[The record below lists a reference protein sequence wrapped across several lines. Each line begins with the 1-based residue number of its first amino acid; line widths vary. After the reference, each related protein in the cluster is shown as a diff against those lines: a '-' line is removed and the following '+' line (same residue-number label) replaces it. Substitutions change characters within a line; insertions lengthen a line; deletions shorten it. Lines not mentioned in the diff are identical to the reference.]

1 MIPNGIRIKPIL
13 KIQKDNMVFNVEISA
28 DSFCKDSK
36 LAQNRSN
43 IHFEWWNSEDQ
54 SESIVPPPTPLYNSL
69 ISQDLGREMEAEIY
83 QDWTQNYLI
92 YSFNGLKFR
101 IDFESIFRKWK
112 TSSSIFISTK
122 TLYFVRD
129 SNRT

>member
-1 MIPNGIRIKPIL
+1 
-13 KIQKDNMVFNVEISA
+13 MVFNVEISA

-83 QDWTQNYLI
+83 QDWAQNFFLFF
-92 YSFNGLKFR
+92 SGFKFLVG
-101 IDFESIFRKWK
+101 FESSNRKWK
-112 TSSSIFISTK
+112 NGF
-122 TLYFVRD
+122 LNFHQH
-129 SNRT
+129 

>member
-13 KIQKDNMVFNVEISA
+13 KIQKDNMVFNVEISV

-92 YSFNGLKFR
+92 YSFGLKFP
-101 IDFESIFRKWK
+101 IDFESIFRRWK
-112 TSSSIFISTK
+112 NEF
-122 TLYFVRD
+122 LNFHQR
-129 SNRT
+129 

>member
-1 MIPNGIRIKPIL
+1 
-13 KIQKDNMVFNVEISA
+13 MVFNVEISV

-83 QDWTQNYLI
+83 QDWTQNFFLFF
-92 YSFNGLKFR
+92 SGFKFLVG
-101 IDFESIFRKWK
+101 FESSNRKWK
-112 TSSSIFISTK
+112 NGF
-122 TLYFVRD
+122 LNFHQH
-129 SNRT
+129 

>member
-1 MIPNGIRIKPIL
+1 
-13 KIQKDNMVFNVEISA
+13 MVFNVEISA

-83 QDWTQNYLI
+83 QDWTQSYLI
-92 YSFNGLKFR
+92 YSSNGLKFPV
-101 IDFESIFRKWK
+101 DFESNFSKWK
-112 TSSSIFISTK
+112 NGF
-122 TLYFVRD
+122 LNFHQH
-129 SNRT
+129 

>member
-1 MIPNGIRIKPIL
+1 
-13 KIQKDNMVFNVEISA
+13 MVFNVEISA

-83 QDWTQNYLI
+83 QDWTQNFF
-92 YSFNGLKFR
+92 FNFLADLNFWLVLNPATGNG
-101 IDFESIFRKWK
+101 K
-112 TSSSIFISTK
+112 TGSSIFISTE
-122 TLYFVRD
+122 TFYFVRD

>member
-1 MIPNGIRIKPIL
+1 
-13 KIQKDNMVFNVEISA
+13 MVFNVEISA

-83 QDWTQNYLI
+83 QDWTQNY
-92 YSFNGLKFR
+92 
-101 IDFESIFRKWK
+101 IFGFFFQWNEFSKW
-112 TSSSIFISTK
+112 F
-122 TLYFVRD
+122 
-129 SNRT
+129 

>member
-1 MIPNGIRIKPIL
+1 MVLDVLSAYLANELTKLDKYKISFVIPNGIRIKPTL

-43 IHFEWWNSEDQ
+43 IHFEWWNSESQ

-83 QDWTQNYLI
+83 QDWTQNDYLNF
-92 YSFNGLKFR
+92 SF
-101 IDFESIFRKWK
+101 D
-112 TSSSIFISTK
+112 
-122 TLYFVRD
+122 
-129 SNRT
+129 